1 MAVGVTRRSALAGSL
16 AGALALPTAG
26 VLGLERV
33 RRPMRVILLGQ
44 SLIHED
50 LCAAGWTGIE
60 GIRAALKGADVVFT
74 DLETAIEG
82 PGAGPPT
89 RTGETLHTAAPA
101 VIDCLTS
108 LGITIVTTA
117 NNHAWDLGEGGIRA
131 AIDALNTRRVPHA
144 GTGRT
149 VGEAFAPAL
158 QQTPAG
164 AFALVSAA
172 TGAIRDGAA
181 ATEARAGVA
190 ELRRL
195 ASGALE
201 PADVARSLDSIRQ
214 ARARG
219 ATVVFCLHN
228 HHWEPVQ
235 SDTPEFQRVFARQC
249 IDAGAAAFV
258 AHGTPLM
265 QGIERYRGA
274 PLFHGLGNFIFQT
287 RKVDG
292 FYAAPT
298 WRSLIVDAR
307 FADGR
312 FRSARLIPVAL
323 DASKHGGEFTRGTP
337 AIVRSAPARRL
348 SGAG

>member
-1 MAVGVTRRSALAGSL
+1 MAFACTRRMAMASG
-16 AGALALPTAG
+16 LALP
-26 VLGLERV
+26 VLPVLAAKD
-33 RRPMRVILLGQ
+33 RPLRAILLGQ

-50 LCAAGWTGIE
+50 LCAQAWSGME
-60 GIRAALKGADVVFT
+60 GIRTTLRGADIVFT

-89 RTGETLHTAAPA
+89 RTGETLHSAPPR
-101 VIDCLTS
+101 VIDCLAS
-108 LGITIVTTA
+108 LGVSVVTTA
-117 NNHAWDLGEGGIRA
+117 NNHAWDLGAGGILTA
-131 AIDALNTRRVPHA
+131 LDALDARGIAHA

-149 VGEAFAPAL
+149 IDEAFAPAI

-164 AFALVSAA
+164 DFALVSAA
-172 TGAIRDGAA
+172 TGAIREGASA
-181 ATEARAGVA
+181 APDRAGVA

-195 ASGALE
+195 VSGALDRG
-201 PADVARSLDSIRQ
+201 DVARSLDAIRQ
-214 ARARG
+214 ARAGG

-235 SDTPEFQRVFARQC
+235 SETPAFQKAFAREC
-249 IDAGAAAFV
+249 IDAGAAAFL

-287 RKVDG
+287 RKADG
-292 FYAAPT
+292 FYQPPT

-307 FADGR
+307 FRSGR
-312 FRSARLIPVAL
+312 FVSASLIPIVL
-323 DASKHGGEFTRGTP
+323 DASKYGGEFTRGTP
-337 AIVRSAPARRL
+337 SLAQ
-348 SGAG
+348 SGRGGQK